1 MFGENT
7 ENSDPSRDPANHSG
21 INFSDEN
28 PYHHLLTKD
37 TTQHTSDK
45 KSEKTPSKQWADLFP
60 KLRRGRATYST
71 YSPREQIKSKNDN
84 ALVIDISQMLSSFN
98 EITASLYENAKN
110 DIVAIKQHLKKGS
123 RSQLEIIFANH
134 DLLKE
139 YAVKGV
145 RIFNRTYTGY
155 IPTDARRSFLSVKV
169 RNVPLGDKNK
179 VSELI
184 QEAFEDIGKVVSIKP
199 LLIEGTPYLTDQ

>member
-1 MFGENT
+1 
-7 ENSDPSRDPANHSG
+7 
-21 INFSDEN
+21 
-28 PYHHLLTKD
+28 
-37 TTQHTSDK
+37 
-45 KSEKTPSKQWADLFP
+45 
-60 KLRRGRATYST
+60 
-71 YSPREQIKSKNDN
+71 
-84 ALVIDISQMLSSFN
+84 MLSSFN

-155 IPTDARRSFLSVKV
+155 IPSDARRSFLSVKV

-199 LLIEGTPYLTDQ
+199 LLNEGTPYLTDQ